1 MGRRGRHDILGGL
14 HFTVL
19 AREFLLFA
27 GLAGSFAVAFL
38 FSLAT
43 FFTCLRERV
52 SERRQKIEKRG
63 ALSIRELTV
72 AVRLAFC
79 RGCAWLGVMG
89 TAGYFAIRGPNTRGG
104 GVDGSLQDEA
114 ALLALPNDSF
124 AVCGK
129 LSDMERLGVPVK
141 VYMVWSGGRYPSS
154 T

>member
-1 MGRRGRHDILGGL
+1 MKKKDE
-14 HFTVL
+14 
-19 AREFLLFA
+19 REKK
-27 GLAGSFAVAFL
+27 G
-38 FSLAT
+38 
-43 FFTCLRERV
+43 
-52 SERRQKIEKRG
+52 G

-141 VYMVWSGGRYPSS
+141 VYMVCSGGRYPSS